1 MLALAA
7 ASCGSGTGSGS
18 RAARAP
24 IRSAEQITL
33 PSLRLLDV
41 GSNRT
46 VDLASYQP
54 QHKAVLVWAWAP
66 YCAYCRREAP
76 SVEQFARQ
84 HRNVLQVVGVGTQS
98 TAGEARAFRRQTG
111 IRSFPLLYEADG
123 FKSWKPFG
131 FVAQPAA
138 ALLSSDGRLL
148 RVWSG
153 PFDEAEVLQLI
164 AA

>member
-1 MLALAA
+1 MLALATA
-7 ASCGSGTGSGS
+7 ACGSGTGSGS
-18 RAARAP
+18 RSAGAP
-24 IRSAEQITL
+24 TRSAGQITL

-41 GSNRT
+41 GSGRT

-66 YCAYCRREAP
+66 YCPYCRREAP
-76 SVEQFARQ
+76 AVEQFARQ
-84 HRNVLQVVGVGTQS
+84 QRNVLQVVGVGTQN
-98 TAGEARAFRRQTG
+98 TAGEARAFRRSTG

-123 FKSWKPFG
+123 FRSWKPFG

-148 RVWSG
+148 RLWSG